1 MPKLSERAKVLQ
13 ELGTPLVGEALFQ
26 AIDEVLLDFEEEEFA
41 AHPPTPVTSPNDGF
55 IDFLSGPLSPE
66 EELYDE
72 VYSRYAPMPAC

>member
-1 MPKLSERAKVLQ
+1 MPKVSERAKVLQ
-13 ELGTPLVGEALFQ
+13 ELETPLLGEALFH
-26 AIDEVLLDFEEEEFA
+26 AIDEVLLDFEEDDFA
-41 AHPPTPVTSPNDGF
+41 APPPTPVTSPNDGF